1 MNTVLR
7 ILAGIAL
14 MMLGFF
20 MARIGC
26 MTLVHGLYTGSALSI
41 LAGILGIALIAVGI
55 YLFIKGWQW

>member
-1 MNTVLR
+1 MNALLR
-7 ILAGIAL
+7 ILAGVAL

-26 MTLVHGLYTGSALSI
+26 MALVHGLYTGSALSI
-41 LAGILGIALIAVGI
+41 LAGILGLAMMAGGI

>member
-1 MNTVLR
+1 MNTVLS
-7 ILAGIAL
+7 ILAGVAL

-26 MTLVHGLYTGSALSI
+26 MALVQGLYTGSVLSI
-41 LAGILGIALIAVGI
+41 LAGILGIGMIAVGI